1 MVVEINRRCELVY
14 DLHDISNIIRKYYN
28 SDLADEMDRLIKE
41 NEEEMTEIYHNK
53 AELENLE
60 YMIERI
66 RRIVG

>member
-14 DLHDISNIIRKYYN
+14 DLKDISNIIRKYYN

-41 NEEEMTEIYHNK
+41 NEEEMAEIYHNK
-53 AELENLE
+53 IELENLE